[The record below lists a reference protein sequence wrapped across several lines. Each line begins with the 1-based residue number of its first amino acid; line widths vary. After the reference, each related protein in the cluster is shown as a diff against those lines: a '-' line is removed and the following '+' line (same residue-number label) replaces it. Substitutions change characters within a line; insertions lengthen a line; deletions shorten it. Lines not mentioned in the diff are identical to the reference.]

1 MTVSRTGGFTLRKVF
16 YTVSS
21 RLIGHRLRVRL
32 FDDRLEVFV
41 GGTQLMTLPRGRGHA
56 DGRHDQVVNYRH
68 VIHSLRKKP
77 MALLNLVYRDK
88 LFPQQDYRRA
98 FDVLIERLPDRQ
110 ACKVM
115 VELLALA
122 HDRGCEREL
131 AEQLAETLD
140 AGDLP
145 DIALLR
151 TLFGPDPA
159 RLPTVSVQLASLNGY
174 EALIGTAYVGDAA

>member
-1 MTVSRTGGFTLRKVF
+1 
-16 YTVSS
+16 
-21 RLIGHRLRVRL
+21 
-32 FDDRLEVFV
+32 
-41 GGTQLMTLPRGRGHA
+41 MTLPRGRGHA

-88 LFPQQDYRRA
+88 LFPRQEYRRA
-98 FDVLIERLPDRQ
+98 FDELIERLPDRQ
-110 ACKVM
+110 ACKIM
-115 VELLALA
+115 VDLLALA

-145 DIALLR
+145 DIAVLR

-174 EALIGTAYVGDAA
+174 EALLGAIHVGDVA